1 MRYINPRGCIAF
13 PGRVLRVTVS
23 ARAAARAAVQAPP
36 SSESL
41 DRLVS
46 ILGTDEARE
55 LRAEILGL
63 LAEGLPADGRAARS
77 HRTRRAIVEAMRT
90 LHGEGDLR
98 PRASLIAER
107 AGVGKRT
114 VWQQFADMEALLVEA
129 SRRDLEILM
138 TMLSPIDVGLPLDE
152 RVTRFVS
159 RNAQIYECMAPGWRA
174 ARLHEPFSAELR
186 RSKQRNNALGKAEI
200 EAVFAPE
207 LRPLV
212 GQQRIQLTGALVG
225 VGFWPFWESL
235 RTDVGATPE
244 QAQEIVAT
252 LLTASLTKSA

>member
-1 MRYINPRGCIAF
+1 M
-13 PGRVLRVTVS
+13 TVS
-23 ARAAARAAVQAPP
+23 AQAAAEAADAPF
-36 SSESL
+36 SSEAL

-77 HRTRRAIVEAMRT
+77 HRTRRAIVEAMRA
-90 LHGEGDLR
+90 LHAEGDLR
-98 PRASLIAER
+98 PRASCIAER

-129 SRRDLEILM
+129 SRRDLEILL
-138 TMLSPIDVGLPLDE
+138 TMLSPIDTGLPLDE
-152 RVTRFVS
+152 RITRFVT
-159 RNAQIYECMAPGWRA
+159 RNARIYERMAPGWRA
-174 ARLHEPFSAELR
+174 ARLHEPFSAGLR
-186 RSKQRNNALGKAEI
+186 RSKQRNTALGKAEI

-207 LRPLV
+207 LRRLA
-212 GQQRIQLTGALVG
+212 GQRRAELTAALVG

-235 RTDVGATPE
+235 RTDAGAGPE
-244 QAQEIVAT
+244 QARDIVAT
-252 LLTASLTKSA
+252 LLTASLTQGAVT

>member
-1 MRYINPRGCIAF
+1 
-13 PGRVLRVTVS
+13 
-23 ARAAARAAVQAPP
+23 
-36 SSESL
+36 
-41 DRLVS
+41 
-46 ILGTDEARE
+46 
-55 LRAEILGL
+55 
-63 LAEGLPADGRAARS
+63 
-77 HRTRRAIVEAMRT
+77 MRT

-98 PRASLIAER
+98 PGASLIAER

-138 TMLSPIDVGLPLDE
+138 TMLTPIDVGLPLDD
-152 RVTRFVS
+152 RITRFVS
-159 RNAQIYECMAPGWRA
+159 RNARIYERMAPGWRA

-186 RSKQRNNALGKAEI
+186 RSKQRNSALGKAEI

-212 GQQRIQLTGALVG
+212 GQRRIQLISALVG

-235 RTDVGATPE
+235 RTDADASPE
-244 QAQEIVAT
+244 QAQDIVAK
-252 LLTASLTKSA
+252 LLTASLTRSD

>member
-1 MRYINPRGCIAF
+1 LRSVRYINPRGCIAF
-13 PGRVLRVTVS
+13 PRRVLRVTVS
-23 ARAAARAAVQAPP
+23 AQAAAEAPF
-36 SSESL
+36 SSEPL

-98 PRASLIAER
+98 PRASCIAER

-138 TMLSPIDVGLPLDE
+138 TMLTPIDIGLPLDE
-152 RVTRFVS
+152 RITRFAS
-159 RNAQIYECMAPGWRA
+159 RNALIYERMAPGWRA

-186 RSKQRNNALGKAEI
+186 RSKQRNSALGKAEI

-207 LRPLV
+207 LRRLG
-212 GQQRIQLTGALVG
+212 GQTRIELTIALVG

-235 RTDVGATPE
+235 RTDAGASPE
-244 QAQEIVAT
+244 QAQDIVAA
-252 LLTASLTKSA
+252 LLTASLAQRP

>member
-1 MRYINPRGCIAF
+1 MTA
-13 PGRVLRVTVS
+13 S
-23 ARAAARAAVQAPP
+23 AQAAADAPF

-55 LRAEILGL
+55 LRADILAL

-98 PRASLIAER
+98 PRASCIAER

-138 TMLSPIDVGLPLDE
+138 TMLWPINAGLPLDE
-152 RVTRFVS
+152 RITRFVS
-159 RNAQIYECMAPGWRA
+159 RNGRDLRADGAWLAGGAA
-174 ARLHEPFSAELR
+174 ARALLR
-186 RSKQRNNALGKAEI
+186 RTAPQQAAEQRARQG
-200 EAVFAPE
+200 
-207 LRPLV
+207 
-212 GQQRIQLTGALVG
+212 
-225 VGFWPFWESL
+225 
-235 RTDVGATPE
+235 
-244 QAQEIVAT
+244 
-252 LLTASLTKSA
+252 

>member
-1 MRYINPRGCIAF
+1 MRSVRYINPRGWIAF
-13 PGRVLRVTVS
+13 PRPVLRVTVS
-23 ARAAARAAVQAPP
+23 ARAAADAPL
-36 SSESL
+36 SFESL

-55 LRAEILGL
+55 LRADILGL

-98 PRASLIAER
+98 PGASLIAER

-138 TMLSPIDVGLPLDE
+138 TMLTPIDVGLPLDE
-152 RVTRFVS
+152 RITRFVS
-159 RNAQIYECMAPGWRA
+159 RNARIYERMAPGWRA

-186 RSKQRNNALGKAEI
+186 RSKQRNSALGKAEI

-207 LRPLV
+207 LGRLS
-212 GQQRIQLTGALVG
+212 GQRRIQLISALVG

-235 RTDVGATPE
+235 RTDAGASPE
-244 QAQEIVAT
+244 QAQDIVAT
-252 LLTASLTKSA
+252 LLTASLTRSE

>member
-1 MRYINPRGCIAF
+1 
-13 PGRVLRVTVS
+13 VS

-46 ILGTDEARE
+46 ILGTDESRE
-55 LRAEILGL
+55 LRADILGL

-77 HRTRRAIVEAMRT
+77 RRTRRAIVEAMRT

-98 PRASLIAER
+98 PGASLIAER

-138 TMLSPIDVGLPLDE
+138 TMLTPIEADLPLDE
-152 RVTRFVS
+152 RITRFVS
-159 RNAQIYECMAPGWRA
+159 RNARIYERMAPGWRA

-186 RSKQRNNALGKAEI
+186 RSKQRNSALGKAEI
-200 EAVFAPE
+200 EAMFAPE
-207 LRPLV
+207 LRRLA
-212 GQQRIQLTGALVG
+212 GQHRIQLTSVLVG

-235 RTDVGATPE
+235 RTDAGASPE
-244 QAQEIVAT
+244 QAQDIVAA